1 LIYKEKYIYSIP
13 VISILGVLI
22 HENYL
27 VWLTPLICMLL
38 IYKYFNTKDKKFMY
52 VLFLNAI
59 TMLITLLLVK
69 TNKPIYASAVD
80 FYNVL
85 KVSSNIP
92 VNFFAIND
100 YYYITSE
107 RNKEL
112 FVILFQIQKLSDYI
126 IAGFGYIYTMYLLWN
141 LCFKRIINVVKSKII
156 YFLMILSCLS
166 PAILFL
172 IACDYGRW
180 YIYIINAFYTLA
192 MFLFFEYDKIYIKEM
207 NKNKIYIPLIIVYI
221 FTFILL
227 YQNDQF
233 YLITYTKFDSF
244 IDLMTKFFNIYF

>member
-1 LIYKEKYIYSIP
+1 
-13 VISILGVLI
+13 
-22 HENYL
+22 
-27 VWLTPLICMLL
+27 
-38 IYKYFNTKDKKFMY
+38 
-52 VLFLNAI
+52 
-59 TMLITLLLVK
+59 MLITLLLVK

-192 MFLFFEYDKIYIKEM
+192 MF
-207 NKNKIYIPLIIVYI
+207 
-221 FTFILL
+221 
-227 YQNDQF
+227 
-233 YLITYTKFDSF
+233 
-244 IDLMTKFFNIYF
+244 